1 MLIMARRYRNYRRAD
16 SDGDIV
22 NIVASIFGLYAMYLL
37 LLYFTNRAE
46 FWRWTVYG
54 ALAVIA
60 IFALALAFVKVKAA
74 TKERHLQK
82 LLATVRQAG
91 MEDQLKNFF
100 IRFGMGQDRSKN
112 AWEYR
117 NYKIDW
123 KRFHEMEDILRGK
136 GVRLEDNK
144 DLALLLRH
152 YIDERE
158 FGVTSNSI
166 QASTKSFKEL
176 NGPAFESLLLR
187 LYEKMGY
194 AVQHSGKVGDQGGD
208 LVATKGA
215 ERLLI
220 QAKCYQ
226 NMSVGNDAVQQAVAA
241 KTYYDCNKAAV
252 VTTSEFTREAVELA
266 KSNNVELI
274 AKTRLQQLLLDNLS
288 ESWA

>member
-1 MLIMARRYRNYRRAD
+1 MARRYRNYKRND
-16 SDGDIV
+16 PDGDLVGI
-22 NIVASIFGLYAMYLL
+22 IASIFGLYALYLL

-54 ALAVIA
+54 ALAVIV
-60 IFALALAFVKVKAA
+60 IFVIAVAVAKLKTAR
-74 TKERHLQK
+74 KERYLQK
-82 LLATVRQAG
+82 LLAAVRQAG

-158 FGVTSNSI
+158 FSITSNSI
-166 QASTKSFKEL
+166 QANTKNFREL
-176 NGPAFESLLLR
+176 NGPAFEALLLR

-194 AVQHSGKVGDQGGD
+194 AVQHTGKTGDQGGD
-208 LVATKGA
+208 LVATKGG

-226 NMSVGNDAVQQAVAA
+226 NISVGNDAVQQAVGAR
-241 KTYYDCNKAAV
+241 TFYDCNKAAV
-252 VTTSEFTREAVELA
+252 ITNSEFTREAVELA
-266 KSNNVELI
+266 KANNVELI
-274 AKTRLQQLLLDNLS
+274 AKARLQQLLLDNLS

>member
-1 MLIMARRYRNYRRAD
+1 MTRRRKYDRGYD
-16 SDGDIV
+16 SGDSAIDV
-22 NIVASIFGLYAMYLL
+22 IAPLFFIYAAYLL
-37 LLYFTNRAE
+37 LLYVTNRAE
-46 FWRWTVYG
+46 FWRWTLYG
-54 ALAVIA
+54 VLAVVVILA
-60 IFALALAFVKVKAA
+60 ITLASIKIIVARKDKHFQALSDAVKRAD
-74 TKERHLQK
+74 
-82 LLATVRQAG
+82 
-91 MEDQLKNFF
+91 MEDQVKNFF

-117 NYKIDW
+117 NYKVDW
-123 KRFHEMEDILRGK
+123 QRFHEMESILRSK
-136 GVRLEDNK
+136 GIKLEDNK
-144 DLALLLRH
+144 DLSLLLRH

-176 NGPAFESLLLR
+176 SGPAFESLLLR
-187 LYEKMGY
+187 LYENMGY
-194 AVQHSGKVGDQGGD
+194 VVQHSGKVGDQGGD
-208 LVATKGA
+208 LVATKGP

-266 KSNNVELI
+266 KVNNVELV
-274 AKTRLQQLLLDNLS
+274 AKVRLQQLLLDNLS